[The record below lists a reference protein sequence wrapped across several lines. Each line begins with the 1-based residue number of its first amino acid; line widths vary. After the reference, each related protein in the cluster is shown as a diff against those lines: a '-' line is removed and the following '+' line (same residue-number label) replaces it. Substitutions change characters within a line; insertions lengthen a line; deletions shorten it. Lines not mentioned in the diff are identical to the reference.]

1 MRNSSQLNSLTK
13 MSSFLVSDSQ
23 SVCMCVYMYLLTQ
36 NSSYEYL
43 PYFKFNVHHNGI
55 EEYDF
60 SIVVDFLFF
69 FFVFEE
75 GEDFIVGLRGRK
87 LLDGW
92 LTG

>member
-23 SVCMCVYMYLLTQ
+23 SVCVYIYMYLLTQ

-69 FFVFEE
+69 LFF
-75 GEDFIVGLRGRK
+75 
-87 LLDGW
+87 
-92 LTG
+92 

>member
-1 MRNSSQLNSLTK
+1 MLNEKFFSIE
-13 MSSFLVSDSQ
+13 FVNENVVVSGFRFTIC
-23 SVCMCVYMYLLTQ
+23 VCECVYMYLLTQ

-69 FFVFEE
+69 FFF
-75 GEDFIVGLRGRK
+75 LKRGRI
-87 LLDGW
+87 LL
-92 LTG
+92 

>member
-23 SVCMCVYMYLLTQ
+23 SVYICMYLLTQ

-43 PYFKFNVHHNGI
+43 PYFKFNVHNGI

-69 FFVFEE
+69 FEK

-87 LLDGW
+87 LLW
-92 LTG
+92 